1 MVYNVYPLQYKDYT
15 IEFAMCAMI
24 VGWSRRE
31 KMILDDVEDVE
42 DHEIIFKLH
51 LLLAMVDK

>member
-15 IEFAMCAMI
+15 IEFAMWAMI